1 MESQT
6 MEEKFYEQILK
17 EAPFGYAYHEIIC
30 DQEGVPV
37 DYRFLEV
44 NQAFETLTG
53 LSATRIIGK
62 TVREVIPG
70 IEKSRFD
77 WIQYSP

>member
-1 MESQT
+1 
-6 MEEKFYEQILK
+6 
-17 EAPFGYAYHEIIC
+17 
-30 DQEGVPV
+30 
-37 DYRFLEV
+37 V